1 MQEAVLC
8 YDEILEYFG
17 EKTIKDRYKYLY
29 DKMTEYIDARNLKG
43 ILSINGGILQQMVMD
58 YFTDVYRLKK
68 FHRISNINK
77 TKIVAYELFW
87 LLRRKPLQVC
97 AEAENSKIVFCNE
110 GFAVTLLASELL
122 VPKETEPLSK
132 EKEEVFFKYLDH
144 IYYHFKYRELDK
156 QCLETIILSFEA
168 GKFLSDSEKK

>member
-1 MQEAVLC
+1 MQEALLS

-29 DKMTEYIDARNLKG
+29 DKMAEYIEARNLKE
-43 ILSINGGILQQMVMD
+43 ILSINGGLLQQMVMD

-68 FHRISNINK
+68 FHRINNINK

-87 LLRRKPLQVC
+87 LLRRKPIQVC
-97 AEAENSKIVFCNE
+97 AEVENSKVVFCNE

-122 VPKETEPLSK
+122 VPKETEPLSN

-156 QCLETIILSFEA
+156 QCLEAIILSFEA
-168 GKFLSDSEKK
+168 GKFFSN